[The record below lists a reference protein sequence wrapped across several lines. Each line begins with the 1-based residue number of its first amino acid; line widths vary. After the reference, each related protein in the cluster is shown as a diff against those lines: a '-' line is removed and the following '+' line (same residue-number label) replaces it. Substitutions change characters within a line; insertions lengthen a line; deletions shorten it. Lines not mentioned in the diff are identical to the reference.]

1 MLELPLIRF
10 VNGYLCLWMSE
21 LQLAR
26 HLVDPATVTPMVP
39 PQPGE
44 PAVDPVPAPTPAP
57 AVPAGV
63 DVRV

>member
-1 MLELPLIRF
+1 
-10 VNGYLCLWMSE
+10 MSE